1 MAMDYA
7 QQQRNPGKHLTGITA
22 VVVLHIVVGYALV
35 NGLARKVIDVVKGP
49 LETKIIEEVKK
60 PPPPD
65 TPPPPPPKLVQPLQT
80 FVPPPEV
87 QIQQPVVQAPVIQAV
102 QRTEAPVFQRPAA
115 PAPVAAPS
123 NSVGVACPNS
133 QKIRTEI
140 QYPVQAR
147 REGLQGDVTIRFT
160 VTATGQIKDPQVVSS
175 SNRVF
180 NNVSLNAI
188 RQFNCVGQGQDVVV
202 EVPFSFKLTD

>member
-1 MAMDYA
+1 
-7 QQQRNPGKHLTGITA
+7 
-22 VVVLHIVVGYALV
+22 
-35 NGLARKVIDVVKGP
+35 
-49 LETKIIEEVKK
+49 
-60 PPPPD
+60 
-65 TPPPPPPKLVQPLQT
+65 
-80 FVPPPEV
+80 
-87 QIQQPVVQAPVIQAV
+87 
-102 QRTEAPVFQRPAA
+102 
-115 PAPVAAPS
+115 
-123 NSVGVACPNS
+123 
-133 QKIRTEI
+133 
-140 QYPVQAR
+140 VQAR